1 MSFLF
6 IPMKILLD
14 TNFLLIPAQFKVDI
28 FSEIER
34 IVQDSYKI
42 YILEQTID
50 ELNNIFEKQ
59 KGKNKQA
66 AKLALQLIKQK
77 DLNTI
82 KNSQKGIVDD
92 IILDIV
98 DNGYI
103 VATQDKELKNKLK
116 DKKIKTITL
125 RAKKYLVMN

>member
-1 MSFLF
+1 
-6 IPMKILLD
+6 MKILLD
-14 TNFLLIPAQFKVDI
+14 TNFLLIPAQFNVDI

-34 IVQDSYKI
+34 IADFPYRI
-42 YILEQTID
+42 CILKQTID
-50 ELNNIFEKQ
+50 ELKKIIKEQ
-59 KGKNKQA
+59 KGKHRNA

-82 KNSQKGIVDD
+82 KNSSKDSVDD

-98 DNGYI
+98 NPEYI
-103 VATQDKELKNKLK
+103 VATQDKELKDRLK
-116 DKKIKTITL
+116 RKKIRIITL

>member
-1 MSFLF
+1 M
-6 IPMKILLD
+6 MKILLD

-28 FSEIER
+28 FLEIER
-34 IVQDSYKI
+34 ITGDSYKI
-42 YILEQTID
+42 CILEQTID
-50 ELNNIFEKQ
+50 ELNSIIEKQ
-59 KGKNKQA
+59 SGKNKDA

-98 DNGYI
+98 DNSYI

-116 DKKIKTITL
+116 DKKIKIITL
-125 RAKKYLVMN
+125 RAKKYLVIN

>member
-1 MSFLF
+1 
-6 IPMKILLD
+6 MKILLD
-14 TNFLLIPAQFKVDI
+14 TNFLLIPSQFKVDI

-59 KGKNKQA
+59 KGKNKDA

-98 DNGYI
+98 DNTYI